1 MDDNIECFVK
11 DRGIKY
17 LCHFT
22 PRSNLGKIKSEGLK
36 LRDAS
41 QMTVTDTSRY
51 DMSKNICLTISEP
64 NSWMFKKK
72 QEQGFDLV
80 LLILSPS
87 VLYDKECLFF
97 PYNAATKSFRGLDKS
112 YLSSREAL
120 GHIFSDKI
128 TFKKSQEEERTIHRN
143 IHAASFMPTSNQAEV
158 QVTES
163 IDPSYIIAIIES
175 DIPLAYN
182 EINKKASDLIARKII
197 HNSISLIDFKEN
209 SISKPEDITPHNDS
223 KSQKTNPE
231 VEAIIAN
238 IERIFEPTI
247 KVKDIVENKEEK
259 KLESINYKN
268 SKAFK
273 KTTPQKVVSTETNG
287 SNSGCL
293 IIFVVAL
300 LIYLFSR

>member
-1 MDDNIECFVK
+1 MDDNIAYFVK
-11 DRGIKY
+11 ERGIKY

-36 LRDAS
+36 LRDTS
-41 QMTVTDTSRY
+41 QMTVTDPSRY

-80 LLILSPS
+80 LLILSPKI
-87 VLYDKECLFF
+87 LYDKECLFF

-120 GHIFSDKI
+120 GYIFSDKI

-143 IHAASFMPTSNQAEV
+143 THVASFMPTSNQAEV

-175 DIPLAYN
+175 DIPLEYN
-182 EINKKASDLIARKII
+182 EVNKKASDLIERENI
-197 HNSISLIDFKEN
+197 HNSIALIDFKEK
-209 SISKPEDITPHNDS
+209 IIIKPEDVFPYNNS
-223 KSQKTNPE
+223 KSQNINPD
-231 VEAIIAN
+231 VDAIIKN
-238 IERIFEPTI
+238 IEKLCDPTI
-247 KVKDIVENKEEK
+247 KVKDNVEDEKEK
-259 KLESINYKN
+259 TLKSTNYKDI
-268 SKAFK
+268 KALK
-273 KTTPQKVVSTETNG
+273 KTTPQKVAPTENNE
-287 SNSGCL
+287 SNYGCL
-293 IIFVVAL
+293 IVFVVAL